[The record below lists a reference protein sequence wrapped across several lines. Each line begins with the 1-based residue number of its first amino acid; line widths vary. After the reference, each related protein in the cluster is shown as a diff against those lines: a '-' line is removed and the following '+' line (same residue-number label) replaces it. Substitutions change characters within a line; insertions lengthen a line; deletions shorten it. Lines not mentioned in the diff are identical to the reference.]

1 MARWIRFTH
10 RGEPGFGTLDGD
22 TVRVHEG
29 DMFVGAQPTGA
40 VLPLS
45 QVVLLCPVQPTTVI
59 ALYNNFAASLDKL
72 QQSRPAEP
80 LYLIK
85 TPNTYLD
92 PGAVIAQPASN
103 SRVIFEGE
111 LALVIGRRCKEV
123 SEDEAMAHVFGV
135 TCANDV
141 TAADILTRDRSFVQ
155 WSRAKGFDGFCPFG
169 PAVATGLDVARLTV
183 RTLLNGVERQR
194 YPMSDMLFSVSELV
208 SRLSHDMTLLPG
220 DLILC
225 GTSLGVGVMKPGSTI
240 EVEIDGVGR
249 LSNRFERPAALGT
262 GHDVALAATH

>member
-10 RGEPGFGTLDGD
+10 RGGPGFGTLDGD
-22 TVRVHEG
+22 NVRVHDG
-29 DMFVGAQPTGA
+29 DMFAGAQPTGA
-40 VLPLS
+40 VLPLA
-45 QVVLLCPVQPTTVI
+45 QLVLRCPVQPTTVI
-59 ALYNNFAASLDKL
+59 ALFNNFAASLDKL

-85 TPNTYLD
+85 TPNTYLE
-92 PGAVIAQPASN
+92 PGAVIPQPASN

-123 SEDEAMAHVFGV
+123 SEEQAAAHVFGV

-169 PAVATGLDVARLTV
+169 PAVATDLDVSLLTV
-183 RTLLNGVERQR
+183 RTLLNGAERQR
-194 YPMSDMLFSVSELV
+194 YPMSDMLFSVPELV
-208 SRLSHDMTLLPG
+208 SRISHDMTLLPG

-249 LSNRFERPAALGT
+249 LSNRFERPALNP